1 MAVAPGLFLVCL
13 AGILSQP
20 YLGLSTFWP
29 ANAFMLGMLV
39 RFPGANRLSVWLYC
53 ALAFFLA
60 DLLMGTSLI
69 RNLTLN
75 GGNLATVA
83 TACYL
88 LHPLSRQDRILK
100 GRESAIHVLRAI
112 LAASLVAGLFGLF
125 GNPLLFGGTSKEGF
139 LFWTA
144 TEMVNYVTFLPIFLT
159 LPRVTAWNAAA
170 ARQWIARSRLQ
181 NLLPLAALV
190 GSMAGA
196 VLVGGGPGAA
206 LFPIPALLWCAL
218 AYDLFLAACVS
229 LGFALWTLYALRTG
243 LMWSPTELA
252 TRSDVISV
260 RLGVSLVALT
270 PIVVGSVVAARNDLL
285 ERYRLL
291 ADYDPLTNLRN
302 RRAFLDAGGAALDR
316 SLDAGQ
322 STAVMMLD
330 LDHFKSIND
339 QYGHRAGDEVLAAFA
354 STLKNLVRAQDVV
367 GRLGG
372 EEFAIVLPD
381 CTIFDAG
388 AIAERI
394 NSALRS
400 GPIGLEDGRSIQTT
414 VSIGVH
420 VERSEPNLENAL
432 GLADAALYHAKHN
445 GRNRFEISSKAARAS
460 AAA

>member
-1 MAVAPGLFLVCL
+1 MALAPGLFLVCL

-39 RFPGANRLSVWLYC
+39 RFPGANRLSVWLNC

-60 DLLMGTSLI
+60 DLLMGTSLV

-88 LHPLSRQDRILK
+88 LRPLSQYDRILK
-100 GRESAIHVLRAI
+100 GRKSTIHVLRAI
-112 LAASLVAGLFGLF
+112 LVASLVAGMFGIF
-125 GNPLLFGGTSKEGF
+125 ANPLLFGGSSKEGF

-144 TEMVNYVTFLPIFLT
+144 TEMVNYVTFLPVLLT
-159 LPRVTAWNAAA
+159 LPRATAWKVVA
-170 ARQWIARSRLQ
+170 ARQWIARSNPR
-181 NLLPLAALV
+181 NLLPLLALI
-190 GSMAGA
+190 GSIAGA
-196 VLVGGGPGAA
+196 VLVGGRPGAA

-218 AYDLFLAACVS
+218 AYDLFLTACVS
-229 LGFALWTLYALRTG
+229 LGFALWTLFALRTG

-252 TRSDVISV
+252 ARSDVISV

-270 PIVVGSVVAARNDLL
+270 PIAVGSVVAARNDLL
-285 ERYRLL
+285 QRYRLL

-322 STAVMMLD
+322 SAAVMMLD

-372 EEFAIVLPD
+372 EEFAVVLPD
-381 CTIFDAG
+381 CTLVDAG

-400 GPIGLEDGRSIQTT
+400 GPVGLEDGRSIQTT

-445 GRNRFEISSKAARAS
+445 GRNRFEISSKASLAS